1 VCPRAAGALF
11 VAEKQLHA
19 HASRRK
25 WGRHMAFQ
33 EAKAAFS
40 HLARAWETNG
50 NTGYGASTETA
61 LSTILVCPTLV
72 FI

>member
-1 VCPRAAGALF
+1 
-11 VAEKQLHA
+11 
-19 HASRRK
+19 
-25 WGRHMAFQ
+25 MAFQ